1 MRQLSSSLDRHETD
15 LVLCYY
21 VNPTSRIQIARIQ
34 NIENWYFE
42 RVIFPGERLL
52 FKAPLEAQLEISTSE
67 TVSAV
72 LSDKILCQRLQVKKT
87 LRPVEAEF

>member
-1 MRQLSSSLDRHETD
+1 MRRLSFSLDRHEIG

-21 VNPTSRIQIARIQ
+21 INHTSRIQIARIQ
-34 NIENWYFE
+34 NIKNWYFE
-42 RVIFPGERLL
+42 RVIFPGEMLL

-72 LSDKILCQRLQVKKT
+72 LSDKILCQRLQVKKI
-87 LRPVEAEF
+87 LLPVEAEF